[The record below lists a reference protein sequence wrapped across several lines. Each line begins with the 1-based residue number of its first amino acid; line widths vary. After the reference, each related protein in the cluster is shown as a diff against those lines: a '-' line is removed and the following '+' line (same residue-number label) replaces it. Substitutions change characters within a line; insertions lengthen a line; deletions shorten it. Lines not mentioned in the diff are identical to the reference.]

1 MHWGRSGGLS
11 RTGRGAVRVAR
22 NAAGEVVE
30 VTRFATR
37 ALRIDRRR
45 RCQTVDDVARLR
57 ARHRAPL
64 IGDVYVWDLV
74 EALAGCVDPTDCQLL
89 GASQQVHVRQMLE
102 AMDADGVVDTDMLLA
117 AVVHDL
123 GKLALDA
130 GEDPADVVGPSAPIG
145 EPADGVGLDH
155 VVFQWGHAELA
166 YERFRPHVP
175 PHVAWLIRH
184 HNLTE
189 HECRRL
195 MDERDRHLAER
206 YLAPFQRY
214 DRRSKSAVRLPPAS
228 IHRYRDLVEKAFPDP
243 IIF

>member
-1 MHWGRSGGLS
+1 MHRGRGGGFS
-11 RTGRGAVRVAR
+11 RTGRSAARVAR
-22 NAAGEVVE
+22 NATSEVVE
-30 VTRFATR
+30 GARFAAS

-45 RCQTVDDVARLR
+45 RRQTVGDVARLR
-57 ARHRAPL
+57 ARHHAPL
-64 IGDVYVWDLV
+64 IGEVYVWELV

-89 GASQQVHVRQMLE
+89 GASQQLHVRQMLE
-102 AMDADGVVDTDMLLA
+102 AMEGDGVADADLLLA

-130 GEDPADVVGPSAPIG
+130 GEDPADVVGPSSPIG
-145 EPADGVGLDH
+145 APADGVGLDH

-166 YERFRPHVP
+166 YERFKAHVP
-175 PHVAWLIRH
+175 PHVAWLVRH
-184 HNLTE
+184 HNLAE

-195 MDERDRHLAER
+195 MDARDRRLAER
-206 YLAPFQRY
+206 YLVPFQRY

-243 IIF
+243 ITF